1 MHFPFPLHALESF
14 NPKQI
19 GATGTDVGVGVEV
32 VGVGVGVVVGVGV
45 EVVGVG
51 VGVGVSVAVGG
62 LILDMFAAL
71 RYIPDKKY
79 MILRLLSRT
88 IAFGAKVA
96 FDNSPPSPMF
106 ALLLSTPPIVVII
119 FVAISITL
127 IKLPLGIIISP

>member
-1 MHFPFPLHALESF
+1 LESF

-19 GATGTDVGVGVEV
+19 GATGTGVGVGVEV

-45 EVVGVG
+45 GVG
-51 VGVGVSVAVGG
+51 VAVGG
-62 LILDMFAAL
+62 LILEMFAAL
-71 RYIPDKKY
+71 RYVPDKKY
-79 MILRLLSRT
+79 MILLLLSRT

-96 FDNSPPSPMF
+96 FDNSPPSPVF
-106 ALLLSTPPIVVII
+106 TLLLSTPPIVVII